1 MVKMKCSK
9 KLFKLS
15 KINDYFIHFMASE
28 TNPIISPWSTTKKI
42 IFRFFFAYFLLFIFI
57 NNNSAYPEFNRISTL
72 YQKFLYDFI
81 PWVGKTFLGI
91 TYSIRT
97 GSNGSGDTTYDY
109 VLLFTIF
116 LFAILTTLIWS
127 LIDRKSSNYNKLYY
141 WLTVAI
147 RFYVGFMLMNYGFAE
162 LFKTQF
168 PNPSLFRLTEAYGD
182 SSPMGLA
189 WTFMGF
195 SKGYNIFMGIL
206 EVASVLLLFRKTV
219 TIGAIISLMTA
230 LNVMAVN
237 YFFDVPVKIISTHL
251 VLMLLFLLVEN
262 YRVLVK
268 FFFVNRTALL
278 SYPRRPYSKNKKICT
293 ALNIFKIL
301 IIGLSLYNV
310 YNYTF
315 KIYPNFKKKPLLYGL
330 FEMDN
335 FQKNGEELIHF
346 KDTIRWEN
354 MQIYNT
360 RWLSVK
366 KLNETLYFKHDID
379 TIKRKITL
387 IKFSDSTKTYLV
399 DYKKQDSI
407 YNFRIFMDND
417 TLTGRFI
424 RKTEKDFLLM
434 NRGFNWINEIPF
446 NR

>member
-1 MVKMKCSK
+1 MV
-9 KLFKLS
+9 
-15 KINDYFIHFMASE
+15 SE
-28 TNPIISPWSTTKKI
+28 TNTTVSPWSTIKKI
-42 IFRFFFAYFLLFIFI
+42 TFRFFFAYFLLFILI

-72 YQKFLYDFI
+72 YQNFLYEFI
-81 PWVGKTFLGI
+81 PWVGKTILGI
-91 TYSIRT
+91 TYTIRT

-109 VLLFTIF
+109 VLFFTIF

-127 LIDRKSSNYNKLYY
+127 IIDRKSSNYNKLYY

-147 RFYVGFMLMNYGFAE
+147 RFYVGFMLMNYGFAK

-168 PNPSLFRLTEAYGD
+168 PNPSLFRLTEIYGD

-189 WTFMGF
+189 WTIMGF
-195 SKGYNIFMGIL
+195 SKGYNIFMGIA
-206 EVASVLLLFRKTV
+206 EVAAVLLLFRKTV

-237 YFFDVPVKIISTHL
+237 YFFDIPVKIISTHL
-251 VLMLLFLLVEN
+251 VLLLLFLLAEN
-262 YRVLVK
+262 YHVLIK
-268 FFFVNRTALL
+268 FFFTNRTALL
-278 SYPRRPYSKNKKICT
+278 SHSKRPYFKNKGINK
-293 ALNIFKIL
+293 ALKVFKVL
-301 IIGLSLYNV
+301 IIGISLYNV

-315 KIYPNFKKKPLLYGL
+315 KIYPNFKGKPLLYGL

-346 KDTIRWEN
+346 KDTVRWEN

-379 TIKRKITL
+379 TIERKITL
-387 IKFSDSTKTYLV
+387 TKFSDSTKSYIV
-399 DYKKQDSI
+399 DYKQ
-407 YNFRIFMDND
+407 
-417 TLTGRFI
+417 
-424 RKTEKDFLLM
+424 
-434 NRGFNWINEIPF
+434 
-446 NR
+446 